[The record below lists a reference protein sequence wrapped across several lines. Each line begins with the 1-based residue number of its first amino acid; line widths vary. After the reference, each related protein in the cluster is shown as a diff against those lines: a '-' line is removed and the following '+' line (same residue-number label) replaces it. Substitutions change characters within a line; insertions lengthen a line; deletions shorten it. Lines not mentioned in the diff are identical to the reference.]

1 MLAVDSESDFFH
13 LRPNA
18 EIQADTDAWARLGTE
33 LMDIIHRNFA
43 LNATED
49 QITKRQKVKAEQE
62 GVLCGDPKPKT
73 VRLTSSLRKKS
84 TRQLRVMFHGGS
96 ISKRQSTNFSGQ
108 LMLRAKTDSPSRKLL
123 TVRSLRTKRQIPKQK
138 MNLTILM
145 SRQMSK
151 LTR

>member
-1 MLAVDSESDFFH
+1 MLAEDSESDFFH

-62 GVLCGDPKPKT
+62 GVLCGDPHRK
-73 VRLTSSLRKKS
+73 RL
-84 TRQLRVMFHGGS
+84 
-96 ISKRQSTNFSGQ
+96 
-108 LMLRAKTDSPSRKLL
+108 D
-123 TVRSLRTKRQIPKQK
+123 
-138 MNLTILM
+138 
-145 SRQMSK
+145 
-151 LTR
+151 